1 MASPQFAPVDVN
13 APVRAYESPAHVPGP
28 WVSDRPGDIVGF
40 QPEGGRLGYQ
50 GPDQGFALKIANG
63 FRDRLHVGPGER
75 ADDAVRGCL
84 GIALRRASMFSR
96 APVVHDLTVAFTMWG
111 LLDASPPDALVELR
125 RRVFEGV
132 ANTVH
137 HYDEG
142 RLLVDA
148 VPEETLRMTPQ
159 QVVAAYPQR
168 WRDLVGAAAFDA

>member
-1 MASPQFAPVDVN
+1 MAAPKFAPVAVTDE
-13 APVRAYESPAHVPGP
+13 VRAYESPAHVPAP
-28 WVSDRPGDIVGF
+28 WSSGRPGDVVGF

-63 FRDRLHVGPGER
+63 FRDRLHVSPGESV
-75 ADDAVRGCL
+75 DDAVRGCL

-111 LLDASPPDALVELR
+111 FLDETPPDDLVELR
-125 RRVFEGV
+125 RSSFEGV

-142 RLLVDA
+142 RMLVDA
-148 VPEETLRMTPQ
+148 IPTGTLTMNPQ
-159 QVVAAYPQR
+159 QIAAAYPKR
-168 WRDLVGAAAFDA
+168 WRELVGAAALA